1 MTKKSI
7 IKSFLK
13 GKAFYVILFICLC
26 IVGTTAVITTRSS
39 MKGSNK
45 QASNLEN
52 KENKEIAQ
60 NENNLETQY
69 KDAELVEEK
78 TAEDKQEFAVV
89 DGTEDDDTVQ
99 TSSNPSELFISPITN
114 GVVTRNYD
122 ITPRLNDEK
131 TSAVVYKGVDIE
143 SKVGTDVKSIANGK
157 VIDAGKGD
165 SKEGFYVVVQ
175 HNDGFISSY
184 GNLAEDLAVTV
195 GDEVTQGSILGKI
208 GNTIQNNPSDRVSEE
223 YLLFHMEKSKEPINP
238 IEYIH
243 ELKVE

>member
-1 MTKKSI
+1 MTKKSN

-89 DGTEDDDTVQ
+89 DE
-99 TSSNPSELFISPITN
+99 
-114 GVVTRNYD
+114 
-122 ITPRLNDEK
+122 
-131 TSAVVYKGVDIE
+131 
-143 SKVGTDVKSIANGK
+143 
-157 VIDAGKGD
+157 
-165 SKEGFYVVVQ
+165 
-175 HNDGFISSY
+175 
-184 GNLAEDLAVTV
+184 
-195 GDEVTQGSILGKI
+195 I
-208 GNTIQNNPSDRVSEE
+208 GRAHV
-223 YLLFHMEKSKEPINP
+223 
-238 IEYIH
+238 
-243 ELKVE
+243 